1 MLLMLD
7 MKISFDRVARC
18 NQVGSH
24 EPRPPA
30 GQSNTNLSLAA
41 FRLLCICALSIFGAL
56 PIAAHAAFGFED
68 VASRAQ
74 KLAQQGYNAP
84 SNDLP
89 KELKDLDYDQ
99 YRDIRFKP
107 AQSIWRKQNL
117 PFELQLFHPG
127 LYYNAPVKINLVTNG
142 KAGPLDFN
150 ADFFD
155 YGKNKLDRSKLKDIG
170 YAGFRVHY
178 LLNSTKYK
186 DELLVFQGA
195 SYFRALGEGQRYGL
209 SARGLAVD
217 TAVYSGEE
225 FPSFTEFWI
234 ETPAA
239 KSTSITIYALLDSR
253 RVTGAYKF
261 VMKPGKQTTMDVQ
274 SRVFLREGV
283 AKLGLAP
290 LTSMFMHGSNQS
302 RFEEDYRPEVHDSDG
317 LLVASSTGEWIWRPL
332 VNPRRLVTTSF
343 GLINPK
349 GFGLMQRRRDFAH
362 YEDLEAHY
370 HDRPSAWIEP
380 KGDWGAGRV
389 ELVLI
394 PTPDETNDNIVA
406 FWVPNAPPA
415 PGQALNFAYRLSWLK
430 DEAPHP
436 LASVLQT
443 RKGHG
448 YLRTPDDT
456 QRLIVDFEDPPAV
469 KDNTAAAKGKA
480 SKAKLVKPAASEPV
494 TGSVWMDDNAE
505 IIEKQTFRNEMTGG
519 WRMSFRFRRK
529 DNDKPIEMRAYLKRG
544 SAQVSETW
552 SYLYPPN

>member
-1 MLLMLD
+1 MSNAFLRLDALRLRSMTRVVGALLITAFSTL
-7 MKISFDRVARC
+7 
-18 NQVGSH
+18 
-24 EPRPPA
+24 P
-30 GQSNTNLSLAA
+30 LAA
-41 FRLLCICALSIFGAL
+41 Q
-56 PIAAHAAFGFED
+56 AAFGFEQ
-68 VASRAQ
+68 VAARAQ
-74 KLAQQGYNAP
+74 ELAQRDYAAP

-89 KELKDLDYDQ
+89 KELKELDYDQ

-107 AQSIWRKQNL
+107 AQSVWRKQNL

-127 LYYNAPVKINLVTNG
+127 LYYNAPVKISLIANG
-142 KAGPLDFN
+142 RAAPLQFN

-155 YGKNKLDRSKLKDIG
+155 YGKNKLDRSKLKDLG

-178 LLNSTKYK
+178 PLNSTKYK

-195 SYFRALGEGQRYGL
+195 SYFRALGAGQRYGL

-217 TAVYSGEE
+217 TAVSSGEE
-225 FPSFTEFWI
+225 FPSFSEFWI
-234 ETPAA
+234 ETPTA
-239 KSTSITIYALLDSR
+239 KSSTITIYALLDSR

-261 VMKPGKQTTMDVQ
+261 VMTPGKQTVMDVQ
-274 SRVFLREGV
+274 SRLFLREGV

-290 LTSMFMHGSNQS
+290 LTSMFLHGSNQS
-302 RFEEDYRPEVHDSDG
+302 RFDEDYRPEVHDSDG
-317 LLVASSTGEWIWRPL
+317 LLVANSNGEWIWRPL
-332 VNPRRLVTTSF
+332 INPRRLITTSF

-349 GFGLMQRRRDFAH
+349 GFGLLQRRRDFAH

-370 HDRPSAWIEP
+370 HERPSAWIEP

-415 PGQALNFAYRLSWLK
+415 PGQALDFAYRLSWQK
-430 DEAPHP
+430 DEGVRPP
-436 LASVLQT
+436 VASVLQT

-448 YLRTPDDT
+448 YQKTPDDT
-456 QRLIVDFEDPPAV
+456 QRLIVDFEDVPAAKPALPGKVAKGSKIKPVPPAV
-469 KDNTAAAKGKA
+469 
-480 SKAKLVKPAASEPV
+480 EPV

-505 IIEKQTFRNEMTGG
+505 LIEKQTFRNDITGG
-519 WRMSFRFRRK
+519 WRMSFRFRRR

>member
-1 MLLMLD
+1 MPIDTSRSAAGHSALCRPALTSALLW
-7 MKISFDRVARC
+7 
-18 NQVGSH
+18 
-24 EPRPPA
+24 
-30 GQSNTNLSLAA
+30 
-41 FRLLCICALSIFGAL
+41 LCAVL
-56 PIAAHAAFGFED
+56 PTSAQAAFGFEE
-68 VASRAQ
+68 VAARAQ
-74 KLAQQGYNAP
+74 KLSQQSYSAP

-89 KELKDLDYDQ
+89 RELKELDYDQ

-127 LYYNAPVKINLVTNG
+127 LYYNAPVKISLVANG
-142 KAGPLDFN
+142 RAAPLNFN

-155 YGKNKLDRSKLKDIG
+155 YGKNNLDRSKLKNLG

-178 LLNSTKYK
+178 PLNSNKYK

-195 SYFRALGEGQRYGL
+195 SYFRALGAGQRYGL

-217 TAVYSGEE
+217 TAVSSGEE
-225 FPSFTEFWI
+225 FPSFSEFWI
-234 ETPAA
+234 ETPTA
-239 KSTSITIYALLDSR
+239 KSSTLTIYALLDSR

-261 VMKPGKQTTMDVQ
+261 VMKPGVQTVMEVQ
-274 SRVFLREGV
+274 SRIFLREGV

-302 RFEEDYRPEVHDSDG
+302 RFEDDYRPEVHDSDG
-317 LLVASSTGEWIWRPL
+317 LLVANSNGEWIWRPL
-332 VNPRRLVTTSF
+332 INPRRLITTSF
-343 GLINPK
+343 GLINPR

-415 PGQALNFAYRLSWLK
+415 PGQALNFSYRLSWQK
-430 DEAPHP
+430 NVGVRPP
-436 LASVLQT
+436 VASVLQT
-443 RKGHG
+443 RRGHG
-448 YLRTPDDT
+448 YVKTPDDT
-456 QRLIVDFEDPPAV
+456 QRLIVDFEDPPAPKTV
-469 KDNTAAAKGKA
+469 LTAAKGKPV
-480 SKAKLVKPAASEPV
+480 KLAPVEPV
-494 TGSVWMDDNAE
+494 TGSIWMDDNAE
-505 IIEKQTFRNEMTGG
+505 VIEKQTFRNDITGG

-529 DNDKPIEMRAYLKRG
+529 DNEKPIEMRAYLKRG

>member
-1 MLLMLD
+1 MTLHFPIATRPGSLD
-7 MKISFDRVARC
+7 MPKD
-18 NQVGSH
+18 
-24 EPRPPA
+24 
-30 GQSNTNLSLAA
+30 SLRLDAH
-41 FRLLCICALSIFGAL
+41 RLLSQSFGAL
-56 PIAAHAAFGFED
+56 LLCLAASLSMSAQAAPFGFED
-68 VASRAQ
+68 VAARAQ
-74 KLAQQGYNAP
+74 KLSQQDYTAP
-84 SNDLP
+84 ANDLP
-89 KELKDLDYDQ
+89 KELKELDYDQ

-127 LYYNAPVKINLVTNG
+127 LYYNAPVKISFVANG
-142 KAGPLDFN
+142 RAAPLQFN
-150 ADFFD
+150 ADLFD
-155 YGKNKLDRSKLKDIG
+155 YGKNKLDRSKLKNLG
-170 YAGFRVHY
+170 YAGFRVHFP
-178 LLNSTKYK
+178 LNSNKYK

-195 SYFRALGEGQRYGL
+195 SYFRALGKGQRYGL

-234 ETPAA
+234 ETPTA
-239 KSTSITIYALLDSR
+239 KSTSLTIYALLDSR
-253 RVTGAYKF
+253 RVAGAYKF
-261 VMKPGKQTTMDVQ
+261 ILKPGVQTVMEVQ
-274 SRVFLREGV
+274 SRLFLREGV

-317 LLVASSTGEWIWRPL
+317 LLVANSNGEWIWRPL
-332 VNPRRLVTTSF
+332 INPRRLITTSF

-349 GFGLMQRRRDFAH
+349 GFGLLQRRRDFAH

-370 HDRPSAWIEP
+370 HERPSAWIEP

-415 PGQALNFAYRLSWLK
+415 PGQALDFAYRLSWQK
-430 DEAPHP
+430 DDGVRPP
-436 LASVLQT
+436 VASVLQT

-448 YLRTPDDT
+448 YVKTVDDT
-456 QRLIVDFEDPPAV
+456 QRLIVDFEDPPPP
-469 KDNTAAAKGKA
+469 KDESIAKGKT
-480 SKAKLVKPAASEPV
+480 SKAKPTKLAPVEHV

-505 IIEKQTFRNEMTGG
+505 LIEKQTFRNEVTGG

-544 SAQVSETW
+544 NAQVSETW

>member
-1 MLLMLD
+1 MLSD
-7 MKISFDRVARC
+7 SSRPTAR
-18 NQVGSH
+18 S
-24 EPRPPA
+24 
-30 GQSNTNLSLAA
+30 LSIVP
-41 FRLLCICALSIFGAL
+41 RLLALALIAGFAAL
-56 PIAAHAAFGFED
+56 PAAAHAAFGFED
-68 VASRAQ
+68 VATRAQ
-74 KLAQQGYNAP
+74 KLSQQDYSAP

-89 KELKDLDYDQ
+89 KELKELDYDQ

-107 AQSIWRKQNL
+107 SQSIWRKQGL

-127 LYYNAPVKINLVTNG
+127 LYYNAPVKISLVTNG
-142 KAGPLDFN
+142 RAAPLNFN

-155 YGKNKLDRSKLKDIG
+155 YGKNNLDRSKLKNLG

-178 LLNSTKYK
+178 PLNSTKYK

-195 SYFRALGEGQRYGL
+195 SYFRALGAGQRYGL

-217 TAVYSGEE
+217 TAVSSGEE
-225 FPSFTEFWI
+225 FPSFSEFWI
-234 ETPAA
+234 ETPGS
-239 KSTSITIYALLDSR
+239 KSTALTIYALLDSR

-261 VMKPGKQTTMDVQ
+261 VMKPGTQTVMEVQ
-274 SRVFLREGV
+274 SRVFLRDGV

-290 LTSMFMHGSNQS
+290 LTSMFMHGSHQN
-302 RFEEDYRPEVHDSDG
+302 RFEGDYRPEVHDSDG
-317 LLVASSTGEWIWRPL
+317 LLVANSNGEWIWRPL
-332 VNPRRLVTTSF
+332 INPRRLITTSF

-349 GFGLMQRRRDFAH
+349 GFGLLQRRRDFAH

-415 PGQALNFAYRLSWLK
+415 PGQALDFAYRLSWQK
-430 DEAPHP
+430 DGGVRPP
-436 LASVLQT
+436 VASVLQT
-443 RKGHG
+443 RRGHG
-448 YLRTPDDT
+448 YIKTPDDT
-456 QRLIVDFEDPPAV
+456 QRLIVDFEDPPAPKAEV
-469 KDNTAAAKGKA
+469 ATGKGKSSK
-480 SKAKLVKPAASEPV
+480 SKAVVTASSEPV

-505 IIEKQTFRNEMTGG
+505 LIEKQTFRNEMTGG
-519 WRMSFRFRRK
+519 WRMSFRFRHR
-529 DNDKPIEMRAYLKRG
+529 DNEKPIEMRAYLKRG
-544 SAQVSETW
+544 NAQVSETW

>member
-1 MLLMLD
+1 MY
-7 MKISFDRVARC
+7 
-18 NQVGSH
+18 
-24 EPRPPA
+24 
-30 GQSNTNLSLAA
+30 
-41 FRLLCICALSIFGAL
+41 ALSYFAGCKKPGPPDMPKASLRPDAHRLPMFFRVWLALGLATFAAL
-56 PIAAHAAFGFED
+56 PTSAHAAFGFEQ
-68 VASRAQ
+68 VAAKAQ
-74 KLAQQGYNAP
+74 QLAQQDYEAP
-84 SNDLP
+84 TSDLP
-89 KELKDLDYDQ
+89 KELKELDYDQ

-107 AQSIWRKQNL
+107 AQSVWRKQNL

-127 LYYNAPVKINLVTNG
+127 LYYNAPVKISLIANG
-142 KAGPLDFN
+142 RAAPLRFN

-155 YGKNKLDRSKLKDIG
+155 YGKNRLDRSKLKDLG

-178 LLNSTKYK
+178 PLNSAQYK

-195 SYFRALGEGQRYGL
+195 SYFRALGAGQRYGL
-209 SARGLAVD
+209 SARGLAID

-234 ETPAA
+234 ETPTA
-239 KSTSITIYALLDSR
+239 KSSTLSIYALLDSR

-261 VMKPGKQTTMDVQ
+261 VLKPGTQSVMEVQ
-274 SRVFLREGV
+274 SRLFLREGV
-283 AKLGLAP
+283 AKLGIAP
-290 LTSMFMHGSNQS
+290 LTSMFLHGSNQS

-317 LLVASSTGEWIWRPL
+317 LLVANSNGEWIWRPL
-332 VNPRRLVTTSF
+332 INPRRLITTSF
-343 GLINPK
+343 GLINPR

-370 HDRPSAWIEP
+370 HERPSAWVEP

-415 PGQALNFAYRLSWLK
+415 PGQALNLAYRLSWQK
-430 DEAPHP
+430 HQGVRPP
-436 LASVLQT
+436 VASVLQT

-448 YLRTPDDT
+448 YVKTPDDT
-456 QRLIVDFEDPPAV
+456 QRLIVDFEDAP
-469 KDNTAAAKGKA
+469 AAAEAAIKTRGGKA
-480 SKAKLVKPAASEPV
+480 KAIAKPSAAEPV

-505 IIEKQTFRNEMTGG
+505 LIEKQTFRNDMTGG

-529 DNDKPIEMRAYLKRG
+529 DSDKPIEMRAYLKRG
-544 SAQVSETW
+544 NAQVSETW

>member
-1 MLLMLD
+1 MTPSRRQTHKIRPSSLLTAPHGAGPLD
-7 MKISFDRVARC
+7 MLKSLSRQATLALACAGWLVA
-18 NQVGSH
+18 
-24 EPRPPA
+24 
-30 GQSNTNLSLAA
+30 TT
-41 FRLLCICALSIFGAL
+41 
-56 PIAAHAAFGFED
+56 AHAAPFGFEQ
-68 VASRAQ
+68 VAAKAQ
-74 KLAQQGYNAP
+74 TLARQSYQAP
-84 SNDLP
+84 ADDLP
-89 KELKDLDYDQ
+89 SELKELNYDQ
-99 YRDIRFKP
+99 YRDIRFK
-107 AQSIWRKQNL
+107 QDRSVWRKQNL

-127 LYYNAPVKINLVTNG
+127 LYYNAPVKISLVANG
-142 KAGPLDFN
+142 RAAPLQFN
-150 ADFFD
+150 ADSFD
-155 YGKNKLDRSKLKDIG
+155 YGKNKLDRSKLKNIG

-178 LLNSTKYK
+178 PLNSTKYK

-195 SYFRALGEGQRYGL
+195 SYFRALGAGQRYGL

-217 TAVYSGEE
+217 TAVHSGEE

-234 ETPAA
+234 ETPTA
-239 KSTSITIYALLDSR
+239 KSTTLTIYALLDSR

-261 VMKPGKQTTMDVQ
+261 VVRPGKQTAMDVQ

-290 LTSMFMHGSNQS
+290 MTSMFLHGSNQS

-317 LLVASSTGEWIWRPL
+317 LLVANSNGEWIWRPL
-332 VNPRRLVTTSF
+332 VNPRRLITTSF
-343 GLINPK
+343 GLINPR
-349 GFGLMQRRRDFAH
+349 GFGLLQRRRDFAH

-370 HDRPSAWIEP
+370 HERPSAWIEP

-415 PGQALNFAYRLSWLK
+415 PGQALDFAYRLSWQK
-430 DEAPHP
+430 EGGVRPP
-436 LASVLQT
+436 VASVLQT

-448 YLRTPDDT
+448 YVKTADDT
-456 QRLIVDFEDPPAV
+456 QRLIVDFEDVP
-469 KDNTAAAKGKA
+469 AAKVELATKP
-480 SKAKLVKPAASEPV
+480 SKRGAIKVAKPEAPV

-505 IIEKQTFRNEMTGG
+505 MIEKQTFRNEMTGG

-544 SAQVSETW
+544 SDQVSETW

>member
-1 MLLMLD
+1 MPQDSLRLDARHLRLKLRVVAALL
-7 MKISFDRVARC
+7 
-18 NQVGSH
+18 VGI
-24 EPRPPA
+24 A
-30 GQSNTNLSLAA
+30 T
-41 FRLLCICALSIFGAL
+41 AL
-56 PIAAHAAFGFED
+56 PGHAQAAFGFEQ
-68 VASRAQ
+68 VAA
-74 KLAQQGYNAP
+74 KAQQLAAQSYSAP

-89 KELKDLDYDQ
+89 KELKELDYDQ

-127 LYYNAPVKINLVTNG
+127 LYYNAPVKISLIANG
-142 KAGPLDFN
+142 RAAPLNFN

-155 YGKNKLDRSKLKDIG
+155 YGKNKLDRSKLKDLG

-178 LLNSTKYK
+178 PLNSNKYK

-195 SYFRALGEGQRYGL
+195 SYFRALGAGQRYGL

-225 FPSFTEFWI
+225 FPSFSEFWI
-234 ETPAA
+234 ETPTT
-239 KSTSITIYALLDSR
+239 KSSTITIYALLDSR

-261 VMKPGKQTTMDVQ
+261 VMTPGKQTAIDVQ
-274 SRVFLREGV
+274 SRLFLREGV

-290 LTSMFMHGSNQS
+290 LTSMFLHGSNQS
-302 RFEEDYRPEVHDSDG
+302 RFDEDYRPEVHDSDG
-317 LLVASSTGEWIWRPL
+317 LLVANSNGEWIWRPL
-332 VNPRRLVTTSF
+332 VNPRRLITTSF

-349 GFGLMQRRRDFAH
+349 GFGLLQRRRDFAH

-370 HDRPSAWIEP
+370 HERPSAWIEP

-415 PGQALNFAYRLSWLK
+415 PGQAYDFSYRLSWQK
-430 DEAPHP
+430 DGGVRPP
-436 LASVLQT
+436 VASVLQT

-448 YLRTPDDT
+448 YVKTPDDT
-456 QRLIVDFEDPPAV
+456 QRLIVDFEDAPAPLEVTSKGKTSKSKVAV
-469 KDNTAAAKGKA
+469 KANST
-480 SKAKLVKPAASEPV
+480 EPV

-505 IIEKQTFRNEMTGG
+505 LIEKQTFRNETTGG

-544 SAQVSETW
+544 TAQVSETW

>member
-1 MLLMLD
+1 MRPTLKMLFFPYSAFSSRPRLLDMPKPSLSFTRLCAPLKNLMAALLM
-7 MKISFDRVARC
+7 
-18 NQVGSH
+18 
-24 EPRPPA
+24 
-30 GQSNTNLSLAA
+30 SLA
-41 FRLLCICALSIFGAL
+41 LLPATAQ
-56 PIAAHAAFGFED
+56 AQAVFGFEQ
-68 VASRAQ
+68 VAARAQ
-74 KLAQQGYNAP
+74 KLAQQNYNAP

-89 KELKDLDYDQ
+89 KELKELDYDQ

-107 AQSIWRKQNL
+107 EQAIWRKQGL

-127 LYYNAPVKINLVTNG
+127 LYYNAPVKISLITNG
-142 KAGPLDFN
+142 RAAPLAFN

-155 YGKNKLDRSKLKDIG
+155 YGKNKLDRNKLKGLG

-178 LLNSTKYK
+178 PLNSAKYK
-186 DELLVFQGA
+186 DELAVFQGA

-217 TAVYSGEE
+217 TAVFSGEE

-234 ETPAA
+234 ETPGA
-239 KSTSITIYALLDSR
+239 KSSSITLYALLDSR

-261 VMKPGKQTTMDVQ
+261 VMRPGESTVVEVQ
-274 SRVFLREGV
+274 SRIFLREGV

-302 RFEEDYRPEVHDSDG
+302 RFAEDYRPEVHDSDG
-317 LLVASSTGEWIWRPL
+317 LLVASSSGEWIWRPL

-370 HDRPSAWIEP
+370 HQRPSAWVEP

-415 PGQALNFAYRLSWLK
+415 PGQALDFNYRLSWQK
-430 DEAPHP
+430 DQTVRPP
-436 LASVLQT
+436 VASVLQT

-456 QRLIVDFEDPPAV
+456 QRLIVDFEDPPAL
-469 KDNTAAAKGKA
+469 KSEAAKGKT
-480 SKAKLVKPAASEPV
+480 SKAKAVKPPPAAPI

-505 IIEKQTFRNEMTGG
+505 LIEKQTFRNEMTGG

>member
-1 MLLMLD
+1 MTPKLHLAT
-7 MKISFDRVARC
+7 FARC
-18 NQVGSH
+18 GAH
-24 EPRPPA
+24 DMPKDFLRLDARRPLTLQHLVA
-30 GQSNTNLSLAA
+30 ALLLSCFALLSTSAMAA
-41 FRLLCICALSIFGAL
+41 
-56 PIAAHAAFGFED
+56 PFGFED
-68 VASRAQ
+68 VAARAQ
-74 KLAQQGYNAP
+74 QLSQQGYSAP

-89 KELKDLDYDQ
+89 KELKELDYDQ

-127 LYYNAPVKINLVTNG
+127 LYYNAPVKISFVNNG
-142 KAGPLDFN
+142 RAAPLAFN

-155 YGKNKLDRSKLKDIG
+155 YGKNKLDRSKLKNIG
-170 YAGFRVHY
+170 YAGFRVHFP
-178 LLNSTKYK
+178 LNSNKYK

-195 SYFRALGEGQRYGL
+195 SYFRALGKGQRYGL
-209 SARGLAVD
+209 SSRGLAVD

-225 FPSFTEFWI
+225 FPAFTEFWI
-234 ETPAA
+234 ETPTA
-239 KSTSITIYALLDSR
+239 KSTSLTIYALLDSR
-253 RVTGAYKF
+253 RVAGAYKF
-261 VMKPGKQTTMDVQ
+261 VLKPGVQTVMEVQ
-274 SRVFLREGV
+274 SRLFLREGV

-317 LLVASSTGEWIWRPL
+317 LLVANSNGEWIWRPL
-332 VNPRRLVTTSF
+332 INPRRLITTSF

-349 GFGLMQRRRDFAH
+349 GFGLLQRRRDFAH

-415 PGQALNFAYRLSWLK
+415 PGQALDFAYRLSWQK
-430 DEAPHP
+430 DEGVRPP
-436 LASVLQT
+436 VASVLQT

-448 YLRTPDDT
+448 YVKTVDDT
-456 QRLIVDFEDPPAV
+456 QRLIVDFEDPPPP
-469 KDNTAAAKGKA
+469 KDESPKGKA
-480 SKAKLVKPAASEPV
+480 NKAKPVKAAAIEPV

-505 IIEKQTFRNEMTGG
+505 LIEKQTFRNEMTGG

-544 SAQVSETW
+544 NAQVSETW

>member
-1 MLLMLD
+1 MPLIRRLFVT
-7 MKISFDRVARC
+7 I
-18 NQVGSH
+18 
-24 EPRPPA
+24 
-30 GQSNTNLSLAA
+30 SLA
-41 FRLLCICALSIFGAL
+41 LLAAL
-56 PIAAHAAFGFED
+56 PQSAFAAFGFEV
-68 VASRAQ
+68 VADRAQ
-74 KLAQQGYNAP
+74 QLAQQDYAAP

-89 KELKDLDYDQ
+89 KELKELDYDQ

-107 AQSIWRKQNL
+107 AQSVWRKQAL

-127 LYYNAPVKINLVTNG
+127 LYYNAPVKISLVANG
-142 KAGPLDFN
+142 RAAPLQFN

-155 YGKNKLDRSKLKDIG
+155 YGKNKLDRSKLKNIG
-170 YAGFRVHY
+170 YAGFRVHFP
-178 LLNSTKYK
+178 LNSTQYK

-195 SYFRALGEGQRYGL
+195 SYFRALGAGQRYGL
-209 SARGLAVD
+209 SARGVAVD
-217 TAVYSGEE
+217 TAVASGEE

-234 ETPAA
+234 ETPTA
-239 KSTSITIYALLDSR
+239 KATSLTIYALLDSR

-261 VMKPGKQTTMDVQ
+261 VLKPGTQTVMDVQ
-274 SRVFLREGV
+274 SRLFLREGV

-302 RFEEDYRPEVHDSDG
+302 RFAEDYRPEVHDSDG
-317 LLVASSTGEWIWRPL
+317 LLVANSNGEWIWRPL
-332 VNPRRLVTTSF
+332 VNPRRLITTSF
-343 GLINPK
+343 GLINPR

-370 HDRPSAWIEP
+370 HDRPSAWVEP

-415 PGQALNFAYRLSWLK
+415 PGQALDFAYRLSWQKK
-430 DEAPHP
+430 DTVRPP
-436 LASVLQT
+436 VASVLQT

-448 YLRTPDDT
+448 YLKTPDDT
-456 QRLIVDFEDPPAV
+456 QRLIVDFEDPAAPAAV
-469 KDNTAAAKGKA
+469 ANKAKG
-480 SKAKLVKPAASEPV
+480 SKAKPVAKPAAVEPV

-505 IIEKQTFRNEMTGG
+505 LIEKQTFRNEMTGG

>member
-1 MLLMLD
+1 MPRDSLRPHVSPALRDWTIVVLLASLLTLL
-7 MKISFDRVARC
+7 
-18 NQVGSH
+18 
-24 EPRPPA
+24 PA
-30 GQSNTNLSLAA
+30 SAM
-41 FRLLCICALSIFGAL
+41 
-56 PIAAHAAFGFED
+56 AAFGFED
-68 VASRAQ
+68 VAARAQ

-89 KELKDLDYDQ
+89 KELKELDYDQ

-107 AQSIWRKQNL
+107 AQSIWRKQGL

-127 LYYNAPVKINLVTNG
+127 LYYNAPVKISLVSNG
-142 KAGPLDFN
+142 KAAPLNFN

-178 LLNSTKYK
+178 PLNSTKYK

-195 SYFRALGEGQRYGL
+195 SYFRALGAGQRYGL

-225 FPSFTEFWI
+225 FPAFSEFWI
-234 ETPAA
+234 EVPTV

-261 VMKPGKQTTMDVQ
+261 VMKPGEQTVMDVQ

-302 RFEEDYRPEVHDSDG
+302 RFAEDYRPEVHDSDG
-317 LLVASSTGEWIWRPL
+317 LLVANSNGEWIWRPL
-332 VNPRRLVTTSF
+332 VNPRRLITTSF

-349 GFGLMQRRRDFAH
+349 GFGLLQRRRDFAH

-370 HDRPSAWIEP
+370 HERPSAWIEP

-415 PGQALNFAYRLSWLK
+415 PGQALDFSYRLSWQK
-430 DEAPHP
+430 DEGVRPP
-436 LASVLQT
+436 VASVLQT

-448 YLRTPDDT
+448 YVKAVDDT
-456 QRLIVDFEDPPAV
+456 QRLIVDFEDPPPPKDEAGTAKGRGAKAKAV
-469 KDNTAAAKGKA
+469 KP
-480 SKAKLVKPAASEPV
+480 PAAEPV

-505 IIEKQTFRNEMTGG
+505 LIEKQTFRNEISGG

-544 SAQVSETW
+544 NAQVSETW

>member
-1 MLLMLD
+1 MLPSPAFG
-7 MKISFDRVARC
+7 IAR
-18 NQVGSH
+18 
-24 EPRPPA
+24 
-30 GQSNTNLSLAA
+30 NL
-41 FRLLCICALSIFGAL
+41 RHWFGAL
-56 PIAAHAAFGFED
+56 ALATFLLPPRPAQAAFGFAD
-68 VASRAQ
+68 VAA
-74 KLAQQGYNAP
+74 LAQALAERDYSAP
-84 SNDLP
+84 SADLP
-89 KELKDLDYDQ
+89 KELRELDYDQ

-107 AQSIWRKQNL
+107 DKAVWHRQNL

-127 LYYNAPVKINLVTNG
+127 LYYNAPVKISLVQNG
-142 KAGPLDFN
+142 RAAPLNFN

-155 YGKNKLDRSKLKDIG
+155 YGKNKLDRSKLKNLG

-178 LLNSTKYK
+178 PLNSSQYK

-195 SYFRALGEGQRYGL
+195 SYFRALGKAQRYGL

-234 ETPAA
+234 ETPGA
-239 KSTSITIYALLDSR
+239 KSTTLTIYALLDSR

-261 VMKPGKQTTMDVQ
+261 VIKPGEQTVMDVQ
-274 SRVFLREGV
+274 SRLFLRESV

-290 LTSMFMHGSNQS
+290 LTSMFLHGSNQS
-302 RFEEDYRPEVHDSDG
+302 RFDEDYRPEVHDSDG
-317 LLVASSTGEWIWRPL
+317 LLVANANGEWIWRPL
-332 VNPRRLVTTSF
+332 VNPRRLIVTSF

-370 HDRPSAWIEP
+370 HERPSAWVEP
-380 KGDWGAGRV
+380 KGNWGAGRV

-415 PGQALNFAYRLSWLK
+415 PGQALDFSYRLSWQK
-430 DEAPHP
+430 NHGVRPQV
-436 LASVLQT
+436 ASVLQT
-443 RKGHG
+443 RRGHG
-448 YLRTPDDT
+448 YQKTVDDT
-456 QRLIVDFEDPPAV
+456 QRLIVDFEDAPAEKSTPP
-469 KDNTAAAKGKA
+469 KSKG
-480 SKAKLVKPAASEPV
+480 SKAKPAVAAQAEPI

-505 IIEKQTFRNEMTGG
+505 LLEKQTFRNEITGG
-519 WRMSFRFRRK
+519 WRMSFRFRRR
-529 DNDKPIEMRAYLKRG
+529 DDDKPIEMRAYLKRG
-544 SAQVSETW
+544 NAQVSETW

>member
-1 MLLMLD
+1 MRARHPFAALHRTGPLNMPKDSPRQDAQRSVSLSVHFSALLLTLLA
-7 MKISFDRVARC
+7 IA
-18 NQVGSH
+18 
-24 EPRPPA
+24 PA
-30 GQSNTNLSLAA
+30 SV
-41 FRLLCICALSIFGAL
+41 
-56 PIAAHAAFGFED
+56 HAAFGFET
-68 VASRAQ
+68 VAQRAQ
-74 KLAQQGYNAP
+74 QLAQKDYVAP

-89 KELKDLDYDQ
+89 KELQALDYDQ

-107 AQSIWRKQNL
+107 AASVWRKQAL

-127 LYYNAPVKINLVTNG
+127 LYYNAPVKISLVANG
-142 KAGPLDFN
+142 RAAPLQFN

-178 LLNSTKYK
+178 PLNSTKYK

-195 SYFRALGEGQRYGL
+195 SYFRALGTGQRYGL

-217 TAVYSGEE
+217 TAVHSGEE

-234 ETPAA
+234 ETPSA
-239 KSTSITIYALLDSR
+239 KSTSLTVYALLDSR

-261 VMKPGKQTTMDVQ
+261 VIKPGQQTAMDVQ
-274 SRVFLREGV
+274 SRLFLREGV
-283 AKLGLAP
+283 AKLGIAP

-302 RFEEDYRPEVHDSDG
+302 RFAEDYRPEVHDSDG
-317 LLVASSTGEWIWRPL
+317 LLVANSNGEWIWRPL
-332 VNPRRLVTTSF
+332 VNPRRLITTSF

-370 HDRPSAWIEP
+370 HERPSAWVEP

-415 PGQALNFAYRLSWLK
+415 PGQAFDFAYRLSWQK
-430 DEAPHP
+430 NETVRPP
-436 LASVLQT
+436 VASVLQT
-443 RKGHG
+443 RRGHG
-448 YLRTPDDT
+448 YIKTPDDT
-456 QRLIVDFEDPPAV
+456 QRLIVDFEDAPAPAV
-469 KDNTAAAKGKA
+469 AKAAKG
-480 SKAKLVKPAASEPV
+480 SKAKPAASPSVEPV

-505 IIEKQTFRNEMTGG
+505 LIEKQTFRNDMTGG

-544 SAQVSETW
+544 NAQVSETW

>member
-1 MLLMLD
+1 MPTLIATASLNRPRLFD
-7 MKISFDRVARC
+7 MPNDSLR
-18 NQVGSH
+18 
-24 EPRPPA
+24 
-30 GQSNTNLSLAA
+30 LAA
-41 FRLLCICALSIFGAL
+41 PRLRSFHSALCALLITFFAAL
-56 PIAAHAAFGFED
+56 PAPAVAAFGFEQ

-74 KLAQQGYNAP
+74 LLAQRSYAAP

-89 KELKDLDYDQ
+89 KELKELDYDQ

-127 LYYNAPVKINLVTNG
+127 LYYNAPVKINLVSNG
-142 KAGPLDFN
+142 KAAALDFN

-178 LLNSTKYK
+178 PLNSPKYK

-209 SARGLAVD
+209 SSRGLAVD
-217 TAVYSGEE
+217 TAVASGEE

-234 ETPAA
+234 ETPTA
-239 KSTSITIYALLDSR
+239 KSTTITIYALLDSR

-261 VMKPGKQTTMDVQ
+261 VMTPGEQTVMDVQ
-274 SRVFLREGV
+274 SRLFLREGV
-283 AKLGLAP
+283 TKLGLAP
-290 LTSMFMHGSNQS
+290 LTSMFLHGSNQS
-302 RFEEDYRPEVHDSDG
+302 RFDEDYRPEVHDSDG
-317 LLVASSTGEWIWRPL
+317 LLVANSNGEWIWRPL
-332 VNPRRLVTTSF
+332 VNPRRLITTSF
-343 GLINPK
+343 GLINPR

-370 HDRPSAWIEP
+370 HERPSAWIEP

-415 PGQALNFAYRLSWLK
+415 PGQAFDFAYRLSWQK
-430 DEAPHP
+430 NEGVRPP
-436 LASVLQT
+436 VASVLQT

-448 YLRTPDDT
+448 YVKTPDDT
-456 QRLIVDFEDPPAV
+456 QRLIVDFEDP
-469 KDNTAAAKGKA
+469 AASAEAAPLAKGKSGK
-480 SKAKLVKPAASEPV
+480 SKPVAKPVLVEPV

-505 IIEKQTFRNEMTGG
+505 IIEKQTFRNEISGG
-519 WRMSFRFRRK
+519 WRMSFRFRRR
-529 DNDKPIEMRAYLKRG
+529 DEEKPIEMRAYLKRG
-544 SAQVSETW
+544 NTQVSETW

>member
-1 MLLMLD
+1 MTLHSLFATRPGSLD
-7 MKISFDRVARC
+7 MPKDFLRLDARRLL
-18 NQVGSH
+18 
-24 EPRPPA
+24 P
-30 GQSNTNLSLAA
+30 QSLGALLLCLAA
-41 FRLLCICALSIFGAL
+41 ALSMPAQ
-56 PIAAHAAFGFED
+56 AAPFGFED
-68 VASRAQ
+68 VAARAQ
-74 KLAQQGYNAP
+74 KLSQQDYIAP
-84 SNDLP
+84 TNDLP
-89 KELKDLDYDQ
+89 KELKELDYDQ
-99 YRDIRFKP
+99 YRDIRFRP

-127 LYYNAPVKINLVTNG
+127 LYYNAPVKISFVANG
-142 KAGPLDFN
+142 RPAPLQFN

-155 YGKNKLDRSKLKDIG
+155 YGKNKLDRGKLKNIG
-170 YAGFRVHY
+170 YAGFRVHFP
-178 LLNSTKYK
+178 LNSNKYK

-195 SYFRALGEGQRYGL
+195 SYFRALGKGQRYGL

-234 ETPAA
+234 ETPGA
-239 KSTSITIYALLDSR
+239 KSTSLTIYALLDSR
-253 RVTGAYKF
+253 RVAGAYKF
-261 VMKPGKQTTMDVQ
+261 ILKPGVQTVMEVQ
-274 SRVFLREGV
+274 SRLFLREGV

-317 LLVASSTGEWIWRPL
+317 LLVANSNGEWIWRPL
-332 VNPRRLVTTSF
+332 INPRRLITTSF

-349 GFGLMQRRRDFAH
+349 GFGLLQRRRDFAH

-370 HDRPSAWIEP
+370 HERPSAWIEP

-415 PGQALNFAYRLSWLK
+415 PGQALDFAYRLSWQK
-430 DEAPHP
+430 GEGVRPP
-436 LASVLQT
+436 VASVLQT

-448 YLRTPDDT
+448 YVKTVDDT
-456 QRLIVDFEDPPAV
+456 QRLIVDFEDPPPP
-469 KDNTAAAKGKA
+469 KDESAAKGKP
-480 SKAKLVKPAASEPV
+480 SKAKATKLAPIEPV

-505 IIEKQTFRNEMTGG
+505 LIEKQTFRNDMTGG

-544 SAQVSETW
+544 NAQVSETW